1 MACPFGG
8 AGERMYRTGDLVRWT
23 GAGELVFVGRADGQ
37 VKIRGFRIEP
47 GEVEAVL
54 GACPGVGQAVVV
66 AREDRPGERRLVG
79 YVVPE
84 AGGAVTGAEAVS
96 FVAERLPEYMVPAAV
111 VVLEALPVTPNG
123 KVDRRALPAPDF
135 AARVSDAAPR
145 TETEERLCALF
156 AEVLGLER
164 VGVNDSFFELGGDS
178 GMAIR
183 LVARIREEIGSE
195 LSIRRLFAAPTP
207 AGVAKSLAETA
218 GRRCN
223 PRSGPTSCPCPP
235 PSCGPGTT
243 SSSPRRQYPAR
254 YRSRCA

>member
-1 MACPFGG
+1 
-8 AGERMYRTGDLVRWT
+8 RTGDLVRWT

-145 TETEERLCALF
+145 TETEERL
-156 AEVLGLER
+156 
-164 VGVNDSFFELGGDS
+164 
-178 GMAIR
+178 
-183 LVARIREEIGSE
+183 
-195 LSIRRLFAAPTP
+195 
-207 AGVAKSLAETA
+207 
-218 GRRCN
+218 
-223 PRSGPTSCPCPP
+223 
-235 PSCGPGTT
+235 
-243 SSSPRRQYPAR
+243 
-254 YRSRCA
+254 